1 MEQINKMT
9 TVLNQAEQIAELND
23 TALEALAQMLY
34 DIDSKQALTLM
45 RYIGIIDMETILEQR
60 EGMTV

>member
-9 TVLNQAEQIAELND
+9 TVLNQAEQIADLND
-23 TALEALAQMLY
+23 DALEALAQMLY
-34 DIDSKQALTLM
+34 DIDSNKALDLM
-45 RYIGIIDMETILEQR
+45 RYIGIMDMEATLEQR

>member
-9 TVLNQAEQIAELND
+9 TVLNQAEHIADLND
-23 TALEALAQMLY
+23 DALEALAQMLY
-34 DIDSKQALTLM
+34 DIDSNKALDLM
-45 RYIGIIDMETILEQR
+45 RYIGIMDMESTLEQR